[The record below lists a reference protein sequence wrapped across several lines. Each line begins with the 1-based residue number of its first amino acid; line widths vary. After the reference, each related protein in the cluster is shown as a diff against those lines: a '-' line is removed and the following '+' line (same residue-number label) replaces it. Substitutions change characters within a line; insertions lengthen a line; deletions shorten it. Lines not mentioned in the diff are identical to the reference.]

1 MLAAPKRIDVEANLQ
16 LYTPLHFLGTDIAVK
31 SVPRH
36 NRPRDGAYVSMKST
50 HSNTFSKWQ
59 KTNKQNRERVD
70 RIQKGFKEGFRK
82 LQG

>member
-1 MLAAPKRIDVEANLQ
+1 MWRQIYN
-16 LYTPLHFLGTDIAVK
+16 YTLHYISLEQILKQKAFQGTTD
-31 SVPRH
+31 PRV
-36 NRPRDGAYVSMKST
+36 DAYVSMKST

-70 RIQKGFKEGFRK
+70 RTQKGFKEGFRK

>member
-1 MLAAPKRIDVEANLQ
+1 MKQKAFQ
-16 LYTPLHFLGTDIAVK
+16 GTTD
-31 SVPRH
+31 
-36 NRPRDGAYVSMKST
+36 PRDDAYVSMKST